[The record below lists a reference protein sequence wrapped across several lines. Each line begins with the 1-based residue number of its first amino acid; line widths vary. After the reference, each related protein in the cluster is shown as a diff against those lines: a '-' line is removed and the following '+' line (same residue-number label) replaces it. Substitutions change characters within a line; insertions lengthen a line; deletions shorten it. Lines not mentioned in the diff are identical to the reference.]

1 MDVMSE
7 KSTANVAMPGVRDLG
22 SKRRAFVG
30 DCLGAA
36 ELFRK
41 AKVEAASVR
50 NDMSSEA
57 RRKILEPIRVQVT
70 V

>member
-1 MDVMSE
+1 VSE
-7 KSTANVAMPGVRDLG
+7 KSAANVAMPGVRDLG
-22 SKRRAFVG
+22 SKRRTFVG
-30 DCLGAA
+30 DCQRAA

-41 AKVEAASVR
+41 TKVEAGSVR